1 MAQPINKKIVNTKI
15 TKKKTKKQFS
25 KGSKKHQ
32 EYGTSKLEERFAKDF
47 LDKLGID
54 YVYQF
59 KAEDIGRYYD
69 FLLKTASGGKI
80 LLEIDGDY
88 FHGFGLKFE
97 QKNPMQKHN
106 EMVDNIKDRWALL
119 HGIPIIRIW
128 EHDINKNPEKV
139 IKILKETLGIAEK
152 KQCIKE
158 NKKKRH

>member
-15 TKKKTKKQFS
+15 SKKKTKKQFS
-25 KGSKKHQ
+25 KGGKKHQ

-106 EMVDNIKDRWALL
+106 EMVDNIKDK
-119 HGIPIIRIW
+119 W

-139 IKILKETLGIAEK
+139 IKILKEALGIAEK